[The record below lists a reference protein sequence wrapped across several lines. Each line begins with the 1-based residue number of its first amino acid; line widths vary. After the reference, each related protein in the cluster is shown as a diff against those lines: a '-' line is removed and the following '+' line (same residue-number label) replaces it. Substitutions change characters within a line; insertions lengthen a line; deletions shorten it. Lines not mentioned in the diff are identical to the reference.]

1 MMNQPQLGQRLAAI
15 RKEKNWTQEELV
27 AQSNVSVRTIQRIE
41 AGEVTPR
48 FATVKILLAALEYDL
63 DDWNR
68 LSLQADEPKPNFI
81 QKMTLSKTSLTQ
93 QQESLNTSWI
103 AGIVYLI
110 MLMLEIGADAL
121 ILSDGIESSM
131 IPFYATLKL
140 LVAISFFLFM
150 RGFVGVGSL
159 FENHQIRIAAYV
171 YAFVIAA
178 ISFSDVV
185 LAIYYPDHVE
195 LNSISM
201 MVMIILIGAAEVV
214 FGVSLMK
221 LQDSLG
227 QSAKVAGILE
237 IITGICFMTVVFVF
251 VGMVTMFP
259 AMILEILVLYKAYDF
274 IMRQKTNPA
283 A

>member
-1 MMNQPQLGQRLAAI
+1 MNQPQLGQRLAAI

-48 FATVKILLAALEYDL
+48 YATVKILLAALEYDL
-63 DDWNR
+63 EDWNR

-110 MLMLEIGADAL
+110 MLMLEIGADT
-121 ILSDGIESSM
+121 IIMSDGMDQSL

-150 RGFVGVGSL
+150 RGFVAVGGL
-159 FENHQIRIAAYV
+159 FENHQIRIAAYI
-171 YAFVIAA
+171 YAFVIVA
-178 ISFSDVV
+178 ISMADIF
-185 LAIYYPDHVE
+185 LAVFYPDHKE
-195 LNSISM
+195 LNSVSM

-237 IITGICFMTVVFVF
+237 IITGICFMVVILVF

-274 IMRQKTNPA
+274 ITRQKTNPTV
-283 A
+283 